1 MGRHKAAVFEFVKA
15 LHCRYI
21 FQTERCLFALT
32 YYAESGFLEGPDC
45 IFYSETCIPGD
56 TTHRKSVDRVIA
68 WNCNVIRTPSVITMC
83 LLWRMMR
90 KPAFWR
96 ALTASRWL
104 TPGIFGT
111 ARPLR

>member
-1 MGRHKAAVFEFVKA
+1 MGRHKGAVFEFSKA

-32 YYAESGFLEGPDC
+32 YYAEYGFLEGPDC

-68 WNCNVIRTPSVITMC
+68 WNCNDSNSVRHYDVFALANDAETGFLESLDGIEVVDA
-83 LLWRMMR
+83 RN
-90 KPAFWR
+90 FWH
-96 ALTASRWL
+96 
-104 TPGIFGT
+104 G
-111 ARPLR
+111 